1 MGKDQELLEAARSG
15 NVTVVEKILGQR
27 AKRSGPLAS
36 LRRGPGAN
44 VQDASGYSALH
55 HAALNGHRDVVKV
68 LLLYEASTNVVDA
81 KGSSP
86 LHLAAWAGDAEI
98 VRLILSQG
106 PSVPKVN
113 LATKDNETALHCAAQ
128 YGHTEVVAQLLQYG
142 CDPSIR
148 NSRGESAL
156 DLAAQYGRLET
167 VQLLVRTHP
176 ELIEP
181 LRNSSSSLIF
191 PHTPLHLASR
201 NGHRAVVEV
210 LLAAGVDVNT
220 RTSAGTAMHEA
231 ALCGKMEVVR
241 TLLDRGVDLA
251 IRDSRQNTVLDL
263 LGQFPPHVT
272 QDITAVIKR
281 HRSSSGVES
290 DADSENLPPIPVQG
304 GGDSLG
310 SPYENVRP
318 GQDLSP
324 GEGTSPTQWQFYHKP
339 RDDDRRVSGTS
350 CVSFEDEPPCGNHLS
365 PGTGA
370 QQTEDSDFSSVFDS
384 AILSMSDTL
393 NSINTLES
401 YDRTPDD
408 RPLNTTDNTTPHPPR
423 DTARGSDS
431 GLYQTPPA
439 PRGPMEGGF
448 ASEDLSLT
456 LPPGYGGGRESD
468 QLSVSSSSSVG
479 GPSPRD
485 RRCLPNET
493 NPGIYLPMAPLSSS
507 LHSPASNSK
516 VSPTPPKKPPRRNL
530 SVSPTHLQTQMSL
543 SADCSLGPSN
553 YEYLF
558 LARSG
563 ARSHID
569 LEQLQ
574 VRRDQLRHVT
584 RSVDQYVDMKARHH
598 GEKRD
603 QHEEPVAITSI
614 YENRPIK
621 AQNPRRKLRRFCDRP
636 YENYEPDGQSGVDGS
651 PSSVEGGP
659 GQERTFVSSA
669 FLTLKS
675 SQESLLDEKRDP
687 LEGREATDKRL
698 RRVQMM
704 LPTSPTHYVQPPT
717 PDHPPPSALQAE
729 KSIHDRI
736 RPLSQVYKR
745 RSRDMETETEEDLL
759 QFPAGNSLDA
769 SSGSLSSVSL
779 SDKSMSTDNVEE
791 FFGDVP
797 FAGLLKGSV
806 AAERPRTL
814 RRLRN
819 VCTPN
824 SCGMGTGADPGG
836 ERLDDGEASFRMAD
850 RDRERDEKTLGIM
863 SPFDEQE
870 EWAKISEIMASFGT
884 GLVRE
889 SVFVTELEREF
900 QTRLGLS
907 SDSGSS
913 PVVSTTVGQWLSG
926 MNLSDYES
934 LFVNYGYDDLDFIN
948 GVIDE
953 SDLKDMGIGSEQE
966 RASVLEAASTL
977 KRRVDRRTGTLGQS
991 VDEWLKSIRLEN
1003 YVETFRKHLYT
1014 DMERVRR
1021 VWEVELAAVL
1031 EIQKP
1036 AHRKRILASVSG
1048 PNPRAPGR
1056 NPGGPNLED
1065 LNKDLNAL
1073 TNIQQLKE
1081 EIREKLPEG
1090 AQGNGVPITGTN
1102 VGTLRHRK
1110 NRPAPQPPQR
1120 PSSHNGAISSTEQ
1133 LEIRAPSEL
1142 LFGVPSTLKTQWRH
1156 QPKAL
1161 VIGCVT
1167 YVANY
1172 LGSTV
1177 VKELRGTEST
1187 KKSIQKLKKTC
1198 RDPRVTPDITL
1209 AISFRGVR
1217 FLNTLTNE
1225 PICEHEIRNIH
1236 CACQDADDLTHFA
1249 YITKDHASRTHFC
1262 HVFCVPTMDQAT
1274 EVILTLGQAFEVAY
1288 QMALRDK
1295 LGGQTIRSQSA
1306 NQLTS
1311 LTGIP
1316 NTVPGSNRNAGTP
1329 DFMPDLN
1336 HDSDL
1341 ILQSGNSLT
1350 NPKPKPRS
1358 KSNPS
1363 SNLHAGPNVAGN
1375 PSANSNSNSNSNS
1388 DCHSGP
1394 NQVSINSNPNAKPQ
1408 VTHGR
1413 SHSVNDI
1420 KVNGNQLKLA
1430 PTPVDDIGIAVK
1442 DMKDLKPG
1450 FRAPIVL
1457 SEEL

>member
-44 VQDASGYSALH
+44 VQDPSGYSALH
-55 HAALNGHRDVVKV
+55 HAALNGHKEVVK
-68 LLLYEASTNVVDA
+68 LLLQYEASTNVVDT

-98 VRLILSQG
+98 VRLILTQG

-113 LATKDNETALHCAAQ
+113 LTTKDNETALHCAAQ

-167 VQLLVRTHP
+167 VQLLVSTYP
-176 ELIEP
+176 ELIVP
-181 LRNSSSSLIF
+181 LRNSSSSVIF

-241 TLLDRGVDLA
+241 TLLDRGIDLA

-304 GGDSLG
+304 GDSLG

-318 GQDLSP
+318 GDDLSP
-324 GEGTSPTQWQFYHKP
+324 AEGTSPTQWQFYHKP

-350 CVSFEDEPPCGNHLS
+350 VTSFGNGQMGPVNGVRRTL
-365 PGTGA
+365 
-370 QQTEDSDFSSVFDS
+370 QQTEDSDPSSIYDSVFM
-384 AILSMSDTL
+384 SMSDTL

-401 YDRTPDD
+401 SDQTPDD
-408 RPLNTTDNTTPHPPR
+408 KPQNITTNRIPLPQR
-423 DTARGSDS
+423 DTTRGSDN
-431 GLYQTPPA
+431 GLYQTPPV
-439 PRGPMEGGF
+439 PRGTMEGSF
-448 ASEDLSLT
+448 VSEDLSLT
-456 LPPGYGGGRESD
+456 LPTGYGGGRESD

-485 RRCLPNET
+485 RHCLPNDSSAA
-493 NPGIYLPMAPLSSS
+493 GIYLPMAPLSSS
-507 LHSPASNSK
+507 LHSPASNNK

-543 SADCSLGPSN
+543 SADCSVGPP

-558 LARSG
+558 MARSG

-574 VRRDQLRHVT
+574 KRREQLRHVT
-584 RSVDQYVDMKARHH
+584 RSVDQYVEMKSRVPD
-598 GEKRD
+598 GEERRD
-603 QHEEPVAITSI
+603 PNVEPVAITSI

-621 AQNPRRKLRRFCDRP
+621 TLNPRRKLRRHAF
-636 YENYEPDGQSGVDGS
+636 ENYEPGS
-651 PSSVEGGP
+651 SPCTDRSPCSEIDSL
-659 GQERTFVSSA
+659 GQEQTFVSNA

-675 SQESLLDEKRDP
+675 SQESLLDEKRDTNDEHSAT
-687 LEGREATDKRL
+687 EGREATDKRL
-698 RRVQMM
+698 KRVQMM

-717 PDHPPPSALQAE
+717 PDHPPPSAMQAE
-729 KSIHDRI
+729 KFIHERI

-745 RSRDMETETEEDLL
+745 RSRDMETETDEDLL
-759 QFPAGNSLDA
+759 QFPAGGSLDA

-791 FFGDVP
+791 YFGDVP
-797 FAGLLKGSV
+797 FAGL
-806 AAERPRTL
+806 
-814 RRLRN
+814 
-819 VCTPN
+819 
-824 SCGMGTGADPGG
+824 
-836 ERLDDGEASFRMAD
+836 
-850 RDRERDEKTLGIM
+850 
-863 SPFDEQE
+863 
-870 EWAKISEIMASFGT
+870 
-884 GLVRE
+884 
-889 SVFVTELEREF
+889 
-900 QTRLGLS
+900 S
-907 SDSGSS
+907 SDTSSS
-913 PVVSTTVGQWLSG
+913 PIVSTSVGQWLSTLG
-926 MNLSDYES
+926 LADYET
-934 LFVNYGYDDLDFIN
+934 LFVNSGFDDLDFIN
-948 GVIDE
+948 GVLDE
-953 SDLKDMGIGSEQE
+953 ADLKDMEISSDQE
-966 RASVLEAASTL
+966 RAVIMDAVGLLNKRVEKRSSST
-977 KRRVDRRTGTLGQS
+977 GQS
-991 VDEWLKSIRLEN
+991 VDEWLKSIHLEN
-1003 YVETFRKHLYT
+1003 YAETFRKHLYT
-1014 DMERVRR
+1014 DMDRVRR
-1021 VWEVELAAVL
+1021 VWEDELATVL

-1036 AHRKRILASVSG
+1036 AHRKRILASLNSS
-1048 PNPRAPGR
+1048 NARAQNR
-1056 NPGGPNLED
+1056 NCAGPNLED
-1065 LNKDLNAL
+1065 LNKDLNTL
-1073 TNIQQLKE
+1073 KTNIQQLKE
-1081 EIREKLPEG
+1081 EIREKLPETTTEV
-1090 AQGNGVPITGTN
+1090 NVVPPPIVGTNSTSTGT
-1102 VGTLRHRK
+1102 GTLRHRK

-1120 PSSHNGAISSTEQ
+1120 PSSHNGAISAPEQ

-1156 QPKAL
+1156 QPRAL
-1161 VIGCVT
+1161 VTGCVT

-1187 KKSIQKLKKTC
+1187 KMSIQKLKKTC
-1198 RDPRVTPDITL
+1198 REPRVTPDITL
-1209 AISFRGVR
+1209 AISYRGVR
-1217 FLNTLTNE
+1217 FLNTVTNE

-1249 YITKDHASRTHFC
+1249 YITKDHASSTHFC

-1295 LGGQTIRSQSA
+1295 PGHTVRSQSA
-1306 NQLTS
+1306 NQLTAFATKSAATAKMSVSPDSAPDVTRDHDHPPVPVPS
-1311 LTGIP
+1311 LYSTC
-1316 NTVPGSNRNAGTP
+1316 SNA
-1329 DFMPDLN
+1329 
-1336 HDSDL
+1336 
-1341 ILQSGNSLT
+1341 
-1350 NPKPKPRS
+1350 KPKPRS
-1358 KSNPS
+1358 KSSAPIPVVQPVVLS
-1363 SNLHAGPNVAGN
+1363 LPLD
-1375 PSANSNSNSNSNS
+1375 ANSNSSSSSSTANCAGSNTVTSPSVNSVSSSNSNTS
-1388 DCHSGP
+1388 T
-1394 NQVSINSNPNAKPQ
+1394 NQTAKPL

-1420 KVNGNQLKLA
+1420 KLNGNQLKLA
-1430 PTPVDDIGIAVK
+1430 PVPVDDIGIGVK
-1442 DMKDLKPG
+1442 DMKPG
-1450 FRAPIVL
+1450 SRAPIAL